1 MIGPMSSLQ
10 DAAKEK
16 RRLPEDFV
24 LVMDFDGTNIV
35 EKADSDPLAKVQYS
49 EACHC
54 TSP

>member
-1 MIGPMSSLQ
+1 MIGLRSSLQ

-16 RRLPEDFV
+16 GRLPEDFV

-35 EKADSDPLAKVQYS
+35 EKADTDPLAKVK
-49 EACHC
+49 ARHC